1 MLVVP
6 IVRVVQIFHQQF
18 QYLLVISNL
27 GGSYRISKGK
37 EVL

>member
-18 QYLLVISNL
+18 LVISSL
-27 GGSYRISKGK
+27 GQLVAPTR
-37 EVL
+37 